1 MSIMARCLDCMLHL
15 FHRRA
20 NRARVQ
26 VPRAFVADDVVE
38 DFDAEMEYAE
48 ADTILDMKRKGDGR
62 RYLVRWCI
70 SLPCCCMGNAL
81 SVLCF
86 WLSWWATRIVVDNG
100 QVVGWLPG
108 HLGRRGKR
116 VSASVNGF

>member
-1 MSIMARCLDCMLHL
+1 MKAAGAQSQVLIYQAIWLMSIMARCLDCMLHL
-15 FHRRA
+15 FHRMA

-70 SLPCCCMGNAL
+70 SLPCYRVGIAL
-81 SVLCF
+81 LIQCYVFGC
-86 WLSWWATRIVVDNG
+86 
-100 QVVGWLPG
+100 
-108 HLGRRGKR
+108 LGGPQE
-116 VSASVNGF
+116 